1 MFSLFAILI
10 DEEFCGFVINVFLTC
25 HIFYHK
31 HYHVVVLWSSRVINW
46 ARLFMIKRLCKK
58 SIIPIAERTFIF
70 KDGNIF
76 YVEVLLNKLWFAVKH
91 FFGSMVDKRN
101 VLWIGVDTF
110 QVWVAAV
117 YFFVDY
123 LAQRQ
128 CQIVRV

>member
-46 ARLFMIKRLCKK
+46 ARLFMIKRLSKK
-58 SIIPIAERTFIF
+58 SIVPIAERTFIF

-76 YVEVLLNKLWFAVKH
+76 YVEVLLNKL
-91 FFGSMVDKRN
+91 
-101 VLWIGVDTF
+101 
-110 QVWVAAV
+110 
-117 YFFVDY
+117 
-123 LAQRQ
+123 
-128 CQIVRV
+128 